1 MRRCGLVCTIIIS
14 MLLSGCGAQRGIYA
28 NFRPIEQLR
37 PVETLGYDAGPE
49 LTAAVAGTEDS
60 PALTLTARG
69 RSIPDAVDAL
79 QARTDRGTLFFAH
92 ARFVLLGQRAASQ
105 GIGALM
111 DYLERDIH
119 MRLDTDLLLLD
130 CEAARLLTAG
140 EGAFDVT
147 AAVDAA
153 KREAVTQAC
162 GLVLD
167 FRETALALSEY
178 GAAPVML
185 LRCRFP
191 AGGPPE
197 LLPDGCGVLRG
208 GVLAGSLERPLAEIL
223 GMCLGRAGTLTRT
236 LGGTALLC
244 RGTGTVELERAE
256 ARAPA
261 FRLRLEVSAAVDE
274 ARDPIVP
281 EELEAAL
288 QSRLEADAASLLKR
302 LGELDADL
310 LGLRQTLRLGG
321 VAEPEPGWLGRAA
334 FTVEAAVTV
343 DRSFDLA
350 QPLELD
356 GGGRDA

>member
-1 MRRCGLVCTIIIS
+1 MRRCGLLCTIIIS

-49 LTAAVAGTEDS
+49 LTAAVGKTEDT

-79 QARTDRGTLFFAH
+79 QARTDRGALFFAH
-92 ARFVLLGQRAASQ
+92 ARFVLLGQRAATQ
-105 GIGALM
+105 GLGALL
-111 DYLERDIH
+111 DYMERDIH
-119 MRLDTDLLLLD
+119 MRLDTELFLLD
-130 CEAARLLTAG
+130 CEAQRAMTAG
-140 EGAFDVT
+140 EADFDLT
-147 AAVDAA
+147 AAVEAA
-153 KREAVTQAC
+153 KRESEAQAC

-167 FRETALALSEY
+167 FRETALALSEC

-191 AGGPPE
+191 EDGPPE
-197 LLPDGCGVLRG
+197 LLPDGCGVLRR
-208 GVLAGSLERPLAEIL
+208 GVLAGTLERPLAEIL

-236 LGGTALLC
+236 LGSAALLC
-244 RGTGTVELERAE
+244 RGSGTVELERAE

-288 QSRLEADAASLLKR
+288 KARLEADAALLVAR
-302 LGELDADL
+302 LGEMDADL

-321 VAEPEPGWLGRAA
+321 VAEPEPGWLGRADFA
-334 FTVEAAVTV
+334 IEAEVTL